1 MESHDNEVISL
12 AYSSAVP
19 TGRDSESPAAKAKE
33 RYLLA
38 SGGRDKNVLLYDSQ
52 NNYDAFMTLDHHVST
67 ITSL

>member
-38 SGGRDKNVLLYDSQ
+38 SGGRDKNVLLYDS
-52 NNYDAFMTLDHHVST
+52 
-67 ITSL
+67 